1 MEEEVTIHPHL
12 HRIYAECHLEYR
24 LWSLSLSNL
33 MGFERTNYAE
43 IMINHESPFHA
54 RVHHNLAQCSPK
66 PPQSDLRL
74 TTVDLQSASF
84 MRSGKTRLYLS
95 GHLNLV
101 LQIQCLM
108 QPAILLAQFFLL
120 LRNLQKWFYKKI

>member
-1 MEEEVTIHPHL
+1 
-12 HRIYAECHLEYR
+12 
-24 LWSLSLSNL
+24 

-43 IMINHESPFHA
+43 IIINHESPFHA

-66 PPQSDLRL
+66 PRQSDLRL
-74 TTVDLQSASF
+74 TMADLQSASF

-95 GHLNLV
+95 GLLNLV
-101 LQIQCLM
+101 VRIQCLM

-120 LRNLQKWFYKKI
+120 LRNL